1 MLDTFGR
8 PAATPRVLVCALLL
22 MVLGACGTPVEGSC
36 ENKGGTLRVPNNGRV
51 WTVDY
56 EPTGVEVR
64 LQVTLEGSAGP
75 AQASSQMS
83 LPESWV
89 VFTQPGRGADHQL
102 VIVPWPDG
110 ATDIAWLQ
118 EVGERESPAQFN
130 RLEMGCSDALGYAAL
145 PGISNE
151 VALFRKNDAG
161 EWVEFALVQ
170 LIAGGV
176 VAGFNVDE
184 GLDR

>member
-8 PAATPRVLVCALLL
+8 PAATPRVLVCTLLL

-89 VFTQPGRGADHQL
+89 VFTQPGRGADL
-102 VIVPWPDG
+102 TISLSLCPGPTVLPI
-110 ATDIAWLQ
+110 
-118 EVGERESPAQFN
+118 
-130 RLEMGCSDALGYAAL
+130 L
-145 PGISNE
+145 PGY
-151 VALFRKNDAG
+151 RKLASARVRLSSIDWRWAVLMLWATPLCRASAMRLPFSERTMPG
-161 EWVEFALVQ
+161 SGSSL
-170 LIAGGV
+170 
-176 VAGFNVDE
+176 
-184 GLDR
+184 RSCS